1 MKKTVL
7 VYVVLLFSTITFAGG
22 GETPPADSPVAIM
35 MKVVK
40 DVTFKKATADWSAAK
55 IGAALSTNDEIKTGS
70 QSLALIKFTDN
81 SILRVRENSTLK
93 IYADKTD
100 KDISKNTYVD
110 KGKVG
115 FQVNRQGN
123 EEFKFTTPTMV
134 ASIRGT
140 EGILE
145 VGDEGSMFALSSGSA
160 NIQATQGER
169 QNGTVTSGFFV
180 TVTNNGQIVLN
191 PISNNQQ
198 IQNQLQNNNNQQQ
211 TPKRIIIK
219 TNVGDIIIEYLD
231 QN

>member
-1 MKKTVL
+1 MKKN
-7 VYVVLLFSTITFAGG
+7 LLIAICILFTGAIFAGG
-22 GETPPADSPVAIM
+22 GETPSPDSPVAIM

-40 DVTFKKATADWSAAK
+40 DVTFKKASADWSAAK

-81 SILRVRENSTLK
+81 SILRVKENSTLK

-140 EGILE
+140 EGILN
-145 VGDEGSMFALSSGSA
+145 VGDGETMFALSSGSA

-169 QNGTVTSGFFV
+169 QSGTVTSGFYV
-180 TVTNNGQIVLN
+180 TVSNNGQINLN
-191 PISNNQQ
+191 PVSNNQQ
-198 IQNQLQNNNNQQQ
+198 LQNQLQNNNNQQPQ
-211 TPKRIIIK
+211 PKRLIIK

-231 QN
+231 EN

>member
-1 MKKTVL
+1 MKKIL
-7 VYVVLLFSTITFAGG
+7 ILSIALLFTVTIMAGG

-40 DVTFKKATADWSAAK
+40 DVTFKRASADWSTAK

-100 KDISKNTYVD
+100 KDISKNTYID

-145 VGDEGSMFALSSGSA
+145 IGDFGTLFALLSGSA

-169 QNGTVTSGFFV
+169 QSGTVTSGFYV
-180 TVTNNGQIVLN
+180 TVSNNGQITLN
-191 PISNNQQ
+191 PVANNQQ
-198 IQNQLQNNNNQQQ
+198 IQNQLQNNNNQQPP
-211 TPKRIIIK
+211 PKRLIIK
-219 TNVGDIIIEYLD
+219 TNIGDIIIEYLD